1 MIHKIFFLFKC
12 NSTFKIYFYFLKSKL
27 FNIFFKRKIISLKR
41 KHELLIKNKKITTN
55 YFSPHSFNFYQYLY
69 KLNRNFNYLE
79 IGSYEGNSAM
89 FVADNFKESS
99 VYCVDTWVKTNEYT
113 DHISFSHIEDNFDF
127 NTKEYKNIY
136 KSKNTS
142 DNFFI
147 KNKVMYDVI
156 YIDGYHLGAQ
166 VYKDCKNSWKFLK
179 KEGFLICDDYI
190 WDFYDSIEDNPC
202 YFINKFLKE
211 NKGYYKIQKI
221 SNSQIFIKKINH

>member
-1 MIHKIFFLFKC
+1 MMHKIFFLFKS

-113 DHISFSHIEDNFDF
+113 DHISFSHIEIISQLAIKHNLTAYDTMYLELAKRFSCPLATLDKRLQKAAEMEGINNFL
-127 NTKEYKNIY
+127 
-136 KSKNTS
+136 
-142 DNFFI
+142 
-147 KNKVMYDVI
+147 V
-156 YIDGYHLGAQ
+156 HQ
-166 VYKDCKNSWKFLK
+166 
-179 KEGFLICDDYI
+179 
-190 WDFYDSIEDNPC
+190 
-202 YFINKFLKE
+202 
-211 NKGYYKIQKI
+211 
-221 SNSQIFIKKINH
+221 